1 MSRIDGGDWCR
12 TRPHHERPGPQHDS
26 VSKYCH
32 EFPSAPMCKGRQQQT
47 FRRRQCI
54 IHHEQ
59 VDVEAVSCMNKAV
72 SARGGQGRLGP
83 WGRPMYI
90 SMKSLQGMNVCYEYD
105 TGWYETEGRV

>member
-1 MSRIDGGDWCR
+1 M
-12 TRPHHERPGPQHDS
+12 
-26 VSKYCH
+26 
-32 EFPSAPMCKGRQQQT
+32 
-47 FRRRQCI
+47 
-54 IHHEQ
+54 HEQ
-59 VDVEAVSCMNKAV
+59 GGQCERGARQIGPVGAP